1 MNKVT
6 VNEAINTVT
15 VEGGALWSDVDE
27 TLGAKGL
34 AAVGGYV
41 TIPHGLL

>member
-6 VNEAINTVT
+6 VNEVVNTVT

-27 TLGAKGL
+27 KLGAKGL

-41 TIPHGLL
+41 AVAHGFL